1 MQGEPEKPTDLEVA
15 FGPVPSRRLGRSL
28 GIDNIPP
35 KTCTY
40 ACTYCQLGPT
50 IHRQVERAAFY
61 PPEAVAA
68 AVRAKVDAARRA
80 GEAIDYLTFVPAGE
94 TTLDVNLGEAIRG
107 LRSLGI
113 PIAVITNASLVWQ
126 EQVRADLAEADWVS
140 LKVDAVDP
148 TIWRALNRPH
158 RDLHLESILE
168 GAGVFARAFHGTL
181 ATETM
186 LVAGAND
193 DAAHLDAVAK
203 FVAQLTPATA
213 YLSIPTRPP
222 ARPSVRPPDEHSVN
236 RAYQIFSD
244 HLPSVECLLGYEG
257 SAFASTGDP
266 ETDLLSI
273 TAVHP
278 MREDAVMRLL
288 ERAHADVRVLRRL
301 VDDGRLVEARY
312 RDHAYYVRAVRRPVT
327 P

>member
-1 MQGEPEKPTDLEVA
+1 MQGDSQIPTDLEIA

-40 ACTYCQLGPT
+40 ACIYCQLGPT
-50 IHRQVERAAFY
+50 IHRQAQRAAFY
-61 PPEAVAA
+61 PPDVVDD
-68 AVRAKVDAARRA
+68 AVRAKVEAARRA

-94 TTLDVNLGEAIRG
+94 ATLDVNLGEEIRR
-107 LRSLGI
+107 LRPLGI
-113 PIAVITNASLVWQ
+113 PIAVITNASLVGQ
-126 EQVRADLAEADWVS
+126 EEVRADLAGADWVS

-158 RDLHLESILE
+158 RELRLDAMLE
-168 GAGVFARAFHGTL
+168 GARLFARAFEGTL

-186 LVAGAND
+186 LVEGAND
-193 DAAHLDAVAK
+193 HPAHLEAVAG
-203 FVAQLTPATA
+203 FVAELAPATA
-213 YLSIPTRPP
+213 YLSVPTRPP
-222 ARPSVRPPDEHSVN
+222 AHPSVRPPDEHSVN
-236 RAYQIFSD
+236 RAYQIFTD
-244 HLPSVECLLGYEG
+244 RLPSVECLLGYEG

-288 ERAHADVRVLRRL
+288 ERTHADASVLRGL
-301 VDDGRLVEARY
+301 VEDGRLVETPY
-312 RDHAYYVRAVRRPVT
+312 GDHTYYVRALRRATAP
-327 P
+327 